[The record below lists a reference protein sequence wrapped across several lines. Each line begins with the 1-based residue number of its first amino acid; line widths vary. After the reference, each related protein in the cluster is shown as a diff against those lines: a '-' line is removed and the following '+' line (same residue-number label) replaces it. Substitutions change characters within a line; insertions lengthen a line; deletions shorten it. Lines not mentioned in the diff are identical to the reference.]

1 MARGA
6 VHPRVLGYLGR
17 GLSLEFSAVQQYMTQ
32 ASLVESWGDTAAAD
46 QFRRDTVEE
55 MQHAERIV
63 QHMLGLG
70 VVPAASQLSP
80 VIHAPDLVS
89 LLRRNAVLEHELIAH
104 YAEAM
109 QFCQLV
115 GDHHNQALFEDL
127 WQDERHH
134 GDDLANWLAN
144 LGANDPSLPARA
156 NF

>member
-63 QHMLGLG
+63 QHMLSLG

-89 LLRRNAVLEHELIAH
+89 LLHRNAVLEHELIAH

-115 GDHHNQALFEDL
+115 GDHHNQALFEGL

-144 LGANDPSLPARA
+144 LGANDRSLPARA

>member
-104 YAEAM
+104 YAEAL

-115 GDHHNQALFEDL
+115 GDHHNQALFEGL

-134 GDDLANWLAN
+134 GDDLAKWLAN

>member
-55 MQHAERIV
+55 IQHAERIV

-115 GDHHNQALFEDL
+115 GDHHNQALFEGL

>member
-115 GDHHNQALFEDL
+115 GDHHNQALFEGL

-134 GDDLANWLAN
+134 GHDLANWLAN

>member
-115 GDHHNQALFEDL
+115 GDHHNQALFEGL

-144 LGANDPSLPARA
+144 LGATDPNLPARA

>member
-89 LLRRNAVLEHELIAH
+89 LLRRNAVLEQDLIAH
-104 YAEAM
+104 YDEAM
-109 QFCQLV
+109 RFCRLI
-115 GDHHNQALFEDL
+115 GDGGNHAFFESL
-127 WQDERHH
+127 WQDEVHH
-134 GDDLANWLAN
+134 GHDLAAWLDQ
-144 LGANDPSLPARA
+144 LGARALPSRA
-156 NF
+156 TF

>member
-89 LLRRNAVLEHELIAH
+89 LLRRNAVLEYELIAH

-115 GDHHNQALFEDL
+115 GDHHNQALFEGL

-134 GDDLANWLAN
+134 GDDLADWLAN

>member
-63 QHMLGLG
+63 QHMLSLG

-115 GDHHNQALFEDL
+115 GDHHNQALFESL

-144 LGANDPSLPARA
+144 LGANDRSLPARA